1 MTRIF
6 TDLHGFSFRLI
17 SRHIF
22 VAQSID
28 SFFHEKH
35 QIFSKTIFPDISI
48 NLILPDA

>member
-1 MTRIF
+1 MTRIYA
-6 TDLHGFSFRLI
+6 DLHGFSFRLI

-35 QIFSKTIFPDISI
+35 QIFSKNIFPDI
-48 NLILPDA
+48 NLNFILPDA